1 MFEDAVHQTDRLKE
15 WTRKLD
21 TAWRRAEDGAE
32 QVELAAVALQS
43 LGLPL
48 SEVVDSG
55 EKILQQARERG
66 TMVSLRGLRDRIDEL
81 QTRLRSGRS

>member
-1 MFEDAVHQTDRLKE
+1 MSMFKDAVHQTDRLKE
-15 WTRKLD
+15 RTRKLE

-32 QVELAAVALQS
+32 QVELAAVELQS

-48 SEVVDSG
+48 NEVVDSG

-66 TMVSLRGLRDRIDEL
+66 TIDRVL
-81 QTRLRSGRS
+81 